1 MTDDTLTLNTPTT
14 HSHSLELRARLSHK
28 PPGAGSAAVHP
39 ARFSAATVVLQR
51 PAHKESSPAH
61 VRRVRAPLLPGG
73 SWIAAGT
80 YTSRVRIH
88 SHEYASRAL
97 GPSSSAVG
105 RRAASPAGESLA
117 QCHNVASSTAPEAA
131 ATSTGFD
138 RDSQRRSLLCA
149 PSSGASSP
157 RCSGSSALVPAIR
170 TRCVRGTCQGAAAP
184 CSPLRYRKS
193 VVVIRRKRWAALL
206 CVSVFS
212 TVGRC

>member
-88 SHEYASRAL
+88 SLTCVRLSR
-97 GPSSSAVG
+97 GPSSRAVG
-105 RRAASPAGESLA
+105 HRRSPRSLAGRRDAGTVPQRRQQYRARSRGYQHRLRQGPPNRIDRGEHPADSASGPAGCPRYRET
-117 QCHNVASSTAPEAA
+117 H
-131 ATSTGFD
+131 
-138 RDSQRRSLLCA
+138 DSKVQRRRLINAFINKNTTQSL
-149 PSSGASSP
+149 SGTP
-157 RCSGSSALVPAIR
+157 N
-170 TRCVRGTCQGAAAP
+170 
-184 CSPLRYRKS
+184 K
-193 VVVIRRKRWAALL
+193 LL
-206 CVSVFS
+206 
-212 TVGRC
+212 

>member
-1 MTDDTLTLNTPTT
+1 MTDDELTLNTPTT

-88 SHEYASRAL
+88 SLTCVRLSR
-97 GPSSSAVG
+97 GPSSRAVGHRRSPRSLAGRRDAGTVPQRRQQYRARSRGYQHRLRQGQPAPVPALCALLGCLFTSVQWLICPRPRHTDEVCARNLSRRGCALLPTALPQECCRHPAQEVGSAVVC
-105 RRAASPAGESLA
+105 
-117 QCHNVASSTAPEAA
+117 QCVQHS
-131 ATSTGFD
+131 
-138 RDSQRRSLLCA
+138 
-149 PSSGASSP
+149 
-157 RCSGSSALVPAIR
+157 
-170 TRCVRGTCQGAAAP
+170 
-184 CSPLRYRKS
+184 
-193 VVVIRRKRWAALL
+193 
-206 CVSVFS
+206 
-212 TVGRC
+212 

>member
-88 SHEYASRAL
+88 SLTCVSLSRL
-97 GPSSSAVG
+97 WPLQQG
-105 RRAASPAGESLA
+105 RRPPQVTAQPRRPARRWHSATTLPAAPRQRPRLPAPA
-117 QCHNVASSTAPEAA
+117 
-131 ATSTGFD
+131 STGTSESN
-138 RDSQRRSLLCA
+138 R
-149 PSSGASSP
+149 
-157 RCSGSSALVPAIR
+157 
-170 TRCVRGTCQGAAAP
+170 
-184 CSPLRYRKS
+184 
-193 VVVIRRKRWAALL
+193 
-206 CVSVFS
+206 
-212 TVGRC
+212 